1 MKKNYHSCLSI
12 AMLVPLTLLLFFSCG
27 LCRTAAAE
35 KFDFN
40 TMTDAQQRQLFAPQL
55 VSGDDIRAGK
65 IAQRKLNIS
74 QMMRGEDKTAT
85 AGGSSY
91 DKRLAT
97 LEKRVYGGGVG
108 NRTGMR
114 PKAGIMFSAAI
125 PRHPAIDAIL
135 PQVPQLL
142 YQAGLVPV
150 STDRLQSV
158 LNNFRYRSQL
168 RDPLQISRFLAE
180 YPGARY
186 LFFLQS
192 IVFPRS
198 YPGRL
203 DFTYCLADGIGGRM
217 YPTATLERVVRSPG
231 ELTPALHSCLVEMAN
246 RAAGQARAVPWQ
258 GKVFLV
264 QGRVAYISS
273 GRYSGLVQGQRLQV
287 NGSLRPVRDPR
298 TGMVVGSVPGP
309 PKAQLQ
315 VQRFFGDD
323 LAETVIIAGMGVQI
337 GDTVS
342 LLPSVPR

>member
-1 MKKNYHSCLSI
+1 MKKNYCSCLFI
-12 AMLVPLTLLLFFSCG
+12 AMLVLVLLF
-27 LCRTAAAE
+27 CRVGQRPARAAE

-40 TMTDAQQRQLFAPQL
+40 NMSDAQQRMIFSPQL
-55 VSGDDIRAGK
+55 VSGDDIREGK

-74 QMMRGEDKTAT
+74 EMMRGEGKSGA

-91 DKRLAT
+91 DKRLAS
-97 LEKRVYGGGVG
+97 LEKQVYGGRAAAG
-108 NRTGMR
+108 TGLR
-114 PKAGIMFSAAI
+114 PKAGIMFSAVI
-125 PRHPAIDAIL
+125 PRHPAIDAVL
-135 PQVPQLL
+135 PRVPQIL

-168 RDPLQISRFLAE
+168 RNPLQISRFLAE

-192 IVFPRS
+192 IVFPHS

-203 DFTYCLADGIGGRM
+203 DFTYCLADGISGRL
-217 YPTATLERVVRSPG
+217 YPAVTLERFVRGPG
-231 ELTPALHSCLVEMAN
+231 ELTPALHSCLVEMAS
-246 RAAGQARAVPWQ
+246 RAAGQAKAVSWQ

-273 GRYSGLVQGQRLQV
+273 GRFSGLVQGQRLQV
-287 NGSLRPVRDPR
+287 NGPSKPVRDPR
-298 TGMVVGSVPGP
+298 TGMIVGSVPGP

-315 VQRFFGDD
+315 IQRFFGDD

-342 LLPSVPR
+342 LLPPVPR

>member
-1 MKKNYHSCLSI
+1 MKKNYSSRLFI
-12 AMLVPLTLLLFFSCG
+12 AMLVLVLLF
-27 LCRTAAAE
+27 CRGGQRPAGAAE

-40 TMTDAQQRQLFAPQL
+40 TMTDAQQRMIFSPQL
-55 VSGDDIRAGK
+55 VSGDDIREGK

-74 QMMRGEDKTAT
+74 EMMRGEDKSGA

-91 DKRLAT
+91 DKRLAS
-97 LEKRVYGGGVG
+97 LEKQVYGGRAAAG
-108 NRTGMR
+108 TGLR
-114 PKAGIMFSAAI
+114 PKAGIMFAAVI
-125 PRHPAIDAIL
+125 PRHPAIDAVL
-135 PQVPQLL
+135 PRVPRIL

-168 RDPLQISRFLAE
+168 RNPLQISRFLAE

-192 IVFPRS
+192 IVFPHS

-203 DFTYCLADGIGGRM
+203 DFSYCLADGIGGRI
-217 YPTATLERVVRSPG
+217 YPTTTLERVVRGPG
-231 ELTPALHSCLVEMAN
+231 ELTPALHSCLVEMAS
-246 RAAGQARAVPWQ
+246 RAADQARAVPWQ

-264 QGRVAYISS
+264 QGRMAYISS
-273 GRYSGLVQGQRLQV
+273 GRFSGLVQGQRLQV
-287 NGSLRPVRDPR
+287 NGPSKPVRDPR
-298 TGMVVGSVPGP
+298 TGMIVGSVPGP

-342 LLPSVPR
+342 LLPPVPR